1 MTTYSNSLTIFMGI
15 TFSSPSFINSLT
27 HLIHRETLDASE
39 AKVLMPSL
47 QMEKLGSGCKV
58 FCGLG
63 PSIPPSPTQRPMGDA
78 GKPRCSPGLGFL
90 SPSFHPKLELSL
102 KCAGSQHWHPSSKSK
117 FFTSQF
123 PGKSAVYRATKC
135 AEAPRRLEAML
146 TSDQLLLRVSQSEK

>member
-1 MTTYSNSLTIFMGI
+1 MGI

-63 PSIPPSPTQRPMGDA
+63 PSIPP
-78 GKPRCSPGLGFL
+78 
-90 SPSFHPKLELSL
+90 
-102 KCAGSQHWHPSSKSK
+102 KSN
-117 FFTSQF
+117 
-123 PGKSAVYRATKC
+123 TK
-135 AEAPRRLEAML
+135 ANG
-146 TSDQLLLRVSQSEK
+146 